1 MRLSVDLQ
9 KADVWKRL
17 AAWLLD
23 FMLVCMLAV
32 GVGALLSTVM
42 DYDGKT
48 AQYQPLYDRYMVEYD
63 LQDVNT
69 GNPANEE
76 EAQRVEEAFKAMEA
90 DSELVSRWNQLQN
103 LMLLIVTFSL
113 LVTLVILEFL
123 IPLWLKNGQTIGKKV
138 FNLGVI
144 RVDGVQVGSFQL
156 FARTVLGKFTIE
168 TMVPVYALFL
178 AFTGGMVL
186 AGLILVVGL
195 LIAQF
200 ICLVTTKPTCA
211 LHDQMSAT
219 VVVDISSQRVFKS
232 AEELIEYTKRIHAEE
247 ANRKEY

>member
-1 MRLSVDLQ
+1 MSVDLQ

-32 GVGALLSTVM
+32 GVGALLSYAM
-42 DYDGKT
+42 DYGGKMER
-48 AQYQPLYDRYMVEYD
+48 YEKRYDEYIVEYQ
-63 LQDVNT
+63 LQDVDVA
-69 GNPANEE
+69 NPASEE
-76 EAQRVEEAFKAMEA
+76 EQSRVDAASEAMVA
-90 DSELVSRWNQLQN
+90 DGSLLKLRDQLQN

-247 ANRKEY
+247 VNRKEY